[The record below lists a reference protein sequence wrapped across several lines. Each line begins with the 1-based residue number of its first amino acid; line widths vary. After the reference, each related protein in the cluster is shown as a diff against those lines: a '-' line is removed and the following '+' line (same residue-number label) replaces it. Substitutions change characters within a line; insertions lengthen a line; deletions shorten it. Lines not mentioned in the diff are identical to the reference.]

1 MLAVP
6 FKLYGRYLDRG
17 HLYLACMQARGAE
30 PDPGIQADVTH
41 QE

>member
-1 MLAVP
+1 MFAVP

-17 HLYLACMQARGAE
+17 CLYLACVQARRAE
-30 PDPGIQADVTH
+30 PDPGMQADVTH